1 MANVK
6 SMSAHQHKIS
16 IRKILGYCHVIDN
29 TLYISLCYDIARTP
43 APHRGGPPLASTAIK
58 SKRGGGGGASAV
70 GSVSAA
76 GSITHDEDDV
86 ASVSASISAL
96 STGMYYILY

>member
-1 MANVK
+1 M
-6 SMSAHQHKIS
+6 
-16 IRKILGYCHVIDN
+16 
-29 TLYISLCYDIARTP
+29 DIARTP

-58 SKRGGGGGASAV
+58 SKRGGGVSAV

-96 STGMYYILY
+96 STGMYYILYCAVLCTIH

>member
-1 MANVK
+1 
-6 SMSAHQHKIS
+6 MSSDI
-16 IRKILGYCHVIDN
+16 IIVIDN
-29 TLYISLCYDIARTP
+29 ALYISLCYDIARTP

-58 SKRGGGGGASAV
+58 SKRGGGASAV

-96 STGMYYILY
+96 STGMY